1 MSGIEKFIQENRSS
15 FDDKMP
21 DRSIWLGI
29 EQKLD
34 KEEHHKIFQLRWFKV
49 AASVILILCCGI
61 LIGLNINDTGNSG
74 INYAANAELMKFKDA
89 ESYYDLQVS
98 MRYNEL
104 KDTTAKANVDEDL
117 KQLDLIYQQLK
128 DEMIRS
134 NYTNTEILI
143 DAMIK
148 NHKTKIEILENIL
161 NKQNQN
167 KNENESMSL

>member
-1 MSGIEKFIQENRSS
+1 MGKIEEFIQENRSS
-15 FDDKMP
+15 FDDKSP
-21 DRSIWLGI
+21 DRSIWVGI

-34 KEEHHKIFQLRWFKV
+34 KVEHQKIFKLRSFKV
-49 AASVILILCCGI
+49 AASVILILSFGI
-61 LIGLNINDTGNSG
+61 LIGLNINGTGSSKL
-74 INYAANAELMKFKDA
+74 NYAANPELQKYKDA
-89 ESYYDLQVS
+89 ESYYALQVNLK
-98 MRYNEL
+98 YNEL
-104 KDTTAKANVDEDL
+104 KDTAAKANVDEDL

-134 NYTNTEILI
+134 NYTNSEILI

-148 NHKTKIEILENIL
+148 NHKTKIEILESIL